1 MSNEAKTK
9 VRSFLRTIYTKII
22 AILNATRKTAGTAE
36 TPAFID
42 IQIKVVI
49 LLLVNISIPCK
60 FSFTQNP
67 SDLDF
72 DLPGTLEVKSDDVIG
87 LAIYCFL
94 LRINSNI
101 GPNSASLRD
110 IRH

>member
-1 MSNEAKTK
+1 MGLIVSLWMTN
-9 VRSFLRTIYTKII
+9 I
-22 AILNATRKTAGTAE
+22 TRKTAGTAKN
-36 TPAFID
+36 PACHQTTFCD

-60 FSFTQNP
+60 FPSTQNP

-72 DLPGTLEVKSDDVIG
+72 DLSGSLQVKSDDVIG
-87 LAIYCFL
+87 LAIYDFL
-94 LRINSNI
+94 LMINSNI
-101 GPNSASLRD
+101 GHISAPLRD